1 MSPLRHSWVAVVASL
16 ALGSALGVTLSGCSS
31 SGSSEP
37 TASHTT
43 RHRSDPP
50 TTEPTET
57 TSSPTVGTSPPAIPL
72 TFSPKSGGKH
82 LDECQRLE
90 PGDDPAEFVYY
101 PVVIKPGADVVLDQV
116 TTVHTDG
123 VVEAGSWVAPVA
135 ATPETGTFKGWPPK
149 FVAQDPNLQWS
160 KRVPAAGASLTAGAS
175 YNVFLRLQ
183 VDPTPGDS
191 TVSGLEVTFHD
202 ASGSQVMQPWR
213 AKTTFSMSC

>member
-1 MSPLRHSWVAVVASL
+1 MSPIRHGWTVAVAAL
-16 ALGSALGVTLSGCSS
+16 ALGTLLSGCSS
-31 SGSSEP
+31 ADSKEP
-37 TASHTT
+37 TASHST
-43 RHRSDPP
+43 RDHSQAPS
-50 TTEPTET
+50 TEPTEE
-57 TSSPTVGTSPPAIPL
+57 TSSPTASTSQPPPSLA
-72 TFSPKSGGKH
+72 FSPKSGGKH

-101 PVVIKPGADVVLDQV
+101 PVVISPSTDVDLDTL

-123 VVEAGSWVAPVA
+123 VVEAGSWVAPVS

-160 KRVPAAGASLTAGAS
+160 KRVPAAGAALTAGAS

-191 TVSGLEVTFHD
+191 EVSGVVVTFHD
-202 ASGSQVMQPWR
+202 ASGSQTTQTWK
-213 AKTTFSMSC
+213 ATTTFSMDC